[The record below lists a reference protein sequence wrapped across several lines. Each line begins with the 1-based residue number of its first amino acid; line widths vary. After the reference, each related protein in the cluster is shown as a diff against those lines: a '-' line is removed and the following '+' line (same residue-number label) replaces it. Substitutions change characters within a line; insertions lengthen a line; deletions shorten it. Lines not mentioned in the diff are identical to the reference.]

1 MEELVLQQVFCSSVS
16 GFIQAAATSA
26 VLYGRDNRAITD
38 QGARVTAHYNTKSS
52 TLEPLLAEYGP
63 SRIKTAQAEL
73 SREED
78 VIRMFAGL
86 ANAEFGPVQ
95 VLIVNHGYYPPD
107 DVPVAQMSLEQWNST
122 MASNLASSFLTIREY
137 LRHLEHATDVQKD
150 KASIVMVGSTA
161 GKYGEIGHADYSAS
175 KSGMG
180 SLLSNVILSI
190 MMPLHCSHD
199 VWVGNVAQE

>member
-1 MEELVLQQVFCSSVS
+1 
-16 GFIQAAATSA
+16 
-26 VLYGRDNRAITD
+26 
-38 QGARVTAHYNTKSS
+38 
-52 TLEPLLAEYGP
+52 
-63 SRIKTAQAEL
+63 
-73 SREED
+73 
-78 VIRMFAGL
+78 MFAGL

-175 KSGMG
+175 KSAMMYGLAMSLKNKIVKIAPKGRVNCIAPGWVRTPMAAKALENPAVIYRTLATVPLKKVATPEDVATQIVIMSSSAVSGHVSGQVVMVEGGMEG
-180 SLLSNVILSI
+180 RLLNKPEDITL
-190 MMPLHCSHD
+190 
-199 VWVGNVAQE
+199 